1 MQAAAPE
8 RRYFFALNPLQGG
21 AVICETVSVAD
32 IRCLAARPKTMRH
45 CSPRTPVLILLF
57 AAASS
62 LGADYDRG
70 FEAYS
75 VGDYAT
81 ALSEWRPLAEQGDPN
96 GQFGLGLLYANGWG
110 VDLDDDEALKWY
122 TLASDQGH
130 AEAAYN
136 IAVMNAN
143 GWGVPQSDDE
153 AFKWYSI
160 AAERGFTAAQ
170 TNLGKMY
177 AVGFGAP
184 QDNVQAHMWY
194 NIAAM
199 LEDINAE
206 YDRDELARMMSPEE
220 VAQAEALAAAWL
232 ENYRAAQTQ

>member
-1 MQAAAPE
+1 MPQ
-8 RRYFFALNPLQGG
+8 N
-21 AVICETVSVAD
+21 
-32 IRCLAARPKTMRH
+32 
-45 CSPRTPVLILLF
+45 LILTFLF
-57 AAASS
+57 IATSG
-62 LGADYDRG
+62 LGADYDKG

-81 ALSEWRPLAEQGDPN
+81 ALSEWQRLAEQGEPN
-96 GQFGLGLLYANGWG
+96 GQFGMGLLYANGWG
-110 VDLDDDEALKWY
+110 VDLNDDEALRWY

-143 GWGVPQSDDE
+143 GWGVPQSDAE

-170 TNLGKMY
+170 TSLGKMY
-177 AVGFGAP
+177 AVGFGVP

-199 LEDINAE
+199 LDDFNAE

-220 VAQAEALAAAWL
+220 IAQAEDLAKAWL
-232 ENYRAAQTQ
+232 ENYRAAHAQ